1 MQLYAGDI
9 KDKLPPG
16 ILQLEGRQ
24 APDLILNNMDDET
37 WDIKQSRG
45 HWLFVHFWASWCGP
59 CRREMPTIQRISEQL
74 DEKKLEIILIN
85 TAEDEDTVFE
95 FLSFAAPDLIP
106 LLDTEGLVTK
116 KWKPR
121 GLPSTFF
128 IDPEGKMR
136 FLALGGRPWDQTNYL
151 NFLKTLITRP

>member
-1 MQLYAGDI
+1 MAWLFSIPLSKVQ
-9 KDKLPPG
+9 
-16 ILQLEGRQ
+16 ILQLDGRQ